1 MAGLW
6 FDDLVVGQVFDHA
19 MRRTVTE
26 TDNVLFTTLTH
37 NPALLHLDEEY
48 MKGTE
53 FGARIVN
60 SVYTLGLMVGISVGD
75 TTLGTAIANLG
86 WDEVRFPK
94 PLFHGDTVRVTT
106 EVIDLRES
114 KSRPDAGIVTFLH
127 KAFNQHGDLVASCKR
142 TGLQRRLS
150 GRLLQHERCV
160 NLHRRQQLAELIMQ
174 LMREAAALF
183 FLHILQP
190 VQQLALFGDLLVQ
203 GLRQMVQRLRD
214 LVQFARAAASDA
226 RRVIAGFDTGD
237 ALQDAGQWRQRMPH
251 APSSP
256 TMPG

>member
-6 FDDLVVGQVFDHA
+6 FDDFVVGQVFDHA

-114 KSRPDAGIVTFLH
+114 KSRPDAGIVTFVH

-142 TGLQRRLS
+142 TGLQRKRP
-150 GRLLQHERCV
+150 V
-160 NLHRRQQLAELIMQ
+160 
-174 LMREAAALF
+174 EAA
-183 FLHILQP
+183 
-190 VQQLALFGDLLVQ
+190 
-203 GLRQMVQRLRD
+203 
-214 LVQFARAAASDA
+214 
-226 RRVIAGFDTGD
+226 
-237 ALQDAGQWRQRMPH
+237 
-251 APSSP
+251 
-256 TMPG
+256 